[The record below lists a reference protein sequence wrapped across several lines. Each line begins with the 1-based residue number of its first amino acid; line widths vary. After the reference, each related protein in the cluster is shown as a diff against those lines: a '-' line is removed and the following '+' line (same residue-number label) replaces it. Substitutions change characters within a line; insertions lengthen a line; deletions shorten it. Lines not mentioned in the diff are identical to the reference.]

1 MTIKLIKQFQKKP
14 KRHPFRNH
22 LECYWESIYRGYC
35 VQQYHSK
42 GSQVKNYLDA
52 SFVMIKYLQN
62 MHNHIFGFRIDL
74 HIPKDINS
82 SFDDTNNV
90 LIRKFLYSLQRELY
104 RSGSKH
110 STRVHAI
117 WAREKLDWTWVDRK
131 RKRGDKILDPDA
143 AKPHYHVL
151 ILLNGDSFNRVGSY
165 KPTQKANGEKAN
177 GEYLSD
183 TMAHRV
189 IRAWSYAL
197 GKLSHCHMPGLVE
210 FCKQIHFED
219 RPATKEKPARRIPVK
234 KVATYNIRR
243 SEGPSGL
250 VEIMYAVSYLC
261 KAYSKDLSEGVRCFQ
276 TTQVPKNAA
285 QKVWDDERD
294 RGPAKAQYGTPRA
307 LTKCSENEALEEN
320 EDNDLDW

>member
-1 MTIKLIKQFQKKP
+1 MTVKIIKQLRKKP
-14 KRHPFRNH
+14 KRLPFRNH
-22 LECYWESIYRGYC
+22 LECYWESIYRGYR

-42 GSQVKNYLDA
+42 GPQVKSYLDA

-74 HIPKDINS
+74 HIPEDIS
-82 SFDDTNNV
+82 CPFDDTDNV
-90 LIRKFLYSLQRELY
+90 LIRRFLYWLQLELN
-104 RSGSKH
+104 RSRSKH
-110 STRVHAI
+110 TTRVHAI

-151 ILLNGDSFNRVGSY
+151 ILLNGDSFNRLGCY
-165 KPTQKANGEKAN
+165 QPTQNAN
-177 GEYLSD
+177 GEYLSN
-183 TMAHRV
+183 TLAHRV

-197 GKLSHCHMPGLVE
+197 GKLPHYHMHGLVE
-210 FCKQIHFED
+210 FCKQVHFKD
-219 RPATKEKPARRIPVK
+219 RPATKEEPAKKSPKK
-234 KVATYNIRR
+234 KVATFSIRR
-243 SEGPSGL
+243 SEGPRGL

-261 KAYSKDLSEGVRCFQ
+261 KAYSKDLSKGVRCFQ

-294 RGPAKAQYGTPRA
+294 RGASIVQYGTPRA
-307 LTKCSENEALEEN
+307 LTKWSDNEALEEN
-320 EDNDLDW
+320 EDNELDW